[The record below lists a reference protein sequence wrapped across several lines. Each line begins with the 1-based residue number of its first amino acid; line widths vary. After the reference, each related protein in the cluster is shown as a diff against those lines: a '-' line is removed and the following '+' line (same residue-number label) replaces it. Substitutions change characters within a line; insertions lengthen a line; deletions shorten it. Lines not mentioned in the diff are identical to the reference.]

1 MLQLWWPGKHLASH
15 ESKLHSLN
23 SGCLV
28 CIGTTLENQRAEHSY
43 RSFRLHSETQ
53 RPGTRSEEA
62 VQQQHEHSV
71 TPPLFPLLQS
81 CDSPLNGTER
91 KVASSTLMMLKLENS
106 TVLCDSEGISW
117 TGVDSMSWS
126 SNQESR
132 TRTSGC
138 IHNTR
143 IFQRSQGQRYGDK
156 GAAMTNQPQTLYSV
170 QKVLG
175 RQGDT
180 QRDPS
185 TQRVRGLWV

>member
-1 MLQLWWPGKHLASH
+1 MKVIHSCLGNTSNTSIGRSRQPSNCGKSQGKGPSTKQSGDLEQLVNQKWTCYHLPHKYKSYNSTPAMLQLWWPGKHLASH

-28 CIGTTLENQRAEHSY
+28 CTGTTLENQRAEHSY

-106 TVLCDSEGISW
+106 TVLCDSEGIS
-117 TGVDSMSWS
+117 
-126 SNQESR
+126 
-132 TRTSGC
+132 
-138 IHNTR
+138 
-143 IFQRSQGQRYGDK
+143 
-156 GAAMTNQPQTLYSV
+156 
-170 QKVLG
+170 
-175 RQGDT
+175 
-180 QRDPS
+180 
-185 TQRVRGLWV
+185 